1 MDLLF
6 SKMPPPGRRRQSRR
20 ETDDL
25 VQLSLFDGFVGA
37 VEDVLHGG
45 VQILLAHAVQG
56 ASEVQIWLMVVSAV
70 PTIFSDRTL
79 RVGSNQAALNCSAG
93 MLSVAA

>member
-1 MDLLF
+1 MF
-6 SKMPPPGRRRQSRR
+6 CMVVSRSCWPMPYR
-20 ETDDL
+20 
-25 VQLSLFDGFVGA
+25 
-37 VEDVLHGG
+37 
-45 VQILLAHAVQG
+45 G